1 MTLRVGEIDV
11 AIVRKKIKH
20 LHLYVK
26 PPNGEVTVSAPIVTT
41 DENVRLFVEENLGWV
56 VRKRRE
62 VTEQPRLPE
71 RQWVSGETV
80 FVWGERYF
88 LTVIRSLNR
97 QYAVRFSG
105 NQMEL
110 EVPPLSTAKSR
121 EAFMADWYRTELM
134 SEAVRVA
141 NRWAEKTGL
150 RANEIVVQKMT
161 RCWGTCLPSKAKIR
175 LNLLLARRKREALEY
190 VVLHELC
197 HLKYKKHGEAFKA
210 LVTKYL
216 PNWREVRKR
225 MNEAPLD
232 FILALFLGGWLFGS
246 SYSIIVV

>member
-1 MTLRVGEIDV
+1 MALRVGEIDV
-11 AIVRKKIKH
+11 AVVRKKIKH

-26 PPNGEVTVSAPIVTT
+26 PPNGDVVVSAPIETT
-41 DENVRLFVEENLGWV
+41 DENVRLFVEESMGWV

-62 VTEQPRLPE
+62 VSEQPRLPE

-88 LTVIRSLNR
+88 LSVIRSLSR

-105 NQMEL
+105 NRMEL

-121 EAFMADWYRTELM
+121 EAFMSDWYRAQLVP
-134 SEAVRVA
+134 EALRVA
-141 NRWAEKTGL
+141 DRWGEVTGL
-150 RANEIVVQKMT
+150 KAKEVVVQKMT

-175 LNLLLARRKREALEY
+175 LNLLLARRSKEALEY

-197 HLKYKKHGEAFKA
+197 HLKYRNHGDAFKA
-210 LVTKYL
+210 LVTKYM

-232 FILALFLGGWLFGS
+232 FIAEEDE
-246 SYSIIVV
+246 